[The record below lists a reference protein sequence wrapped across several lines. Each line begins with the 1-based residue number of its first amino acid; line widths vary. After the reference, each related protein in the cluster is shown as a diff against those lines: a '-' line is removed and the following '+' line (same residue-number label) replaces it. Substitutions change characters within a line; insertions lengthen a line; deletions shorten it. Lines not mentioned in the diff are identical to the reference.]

1 MDQHVIG
8 PNGLRQGRGY
18 SPLPARLDS
27 PLMLFIILV
36 VLTVFSGCS
45 RPDDGNPVPAG
56 PRATNQPSFTGLG
69 TITIVPNPMTRMEPL
84 MVSIEKGRAQEGALL
99 YRYQWFVNKI
109 AVQGAT
115 ASSFDTSAL
124 RRGDRVHVVV
134 TLSSVKG
141 GDASFQT
148 SAVTVPNA
156 SPVIQ
161 HVMLE
166 QESTSAGSR
175 LLATID
181 AFDADQDDMEFKFR
195 WLRNDTVV
203 LEGSERTAVLPDLAK
218 NDIVTVEATA
228 YDHDGPGKPFRAR
241 PLVVGNNSPKILSAP
256 MMMAT
261 AELYEYT
268 VRAEDPDGDPVSYE
282 LEGAPNGMTIDPAA
296 GRVVW
301 RPAAGINGTHHVKII
316 ATDGKGARA
325 WQEFDLSVPTTRSQ

>member
-1 MDQHVIG
+1 
-8 PNGLRQGRGY
+8 
-18 SPLPARLDS
+18 
-27 PLMLFIILV
+27 MLFIILV
-36 VLTVFSGCS
+36 VLTIFSGCS
-45 RPDDGNPVPAG
+45 RPDDKNPVSVGQKVA
-56 PRATNQPSFTGLG
+56 NQPAVVE
-69 TITIVPNPMTRMEPL
+69 IRAVTIVPNPVVRTAPL
-84 MVSIEKGRAQEGALL
+84 TVSIEKDGIQGETAS

-109 AVQGAT
+109 AVQGAI
-115 ASSFDTSAL
+115 ASSFDTGTL
-124 RRGDRVHVVV
+124 HRGDRVYVVV
-134 TLSSVKG
+134 TLTNVTG

-148 SAVTVPNA
+148 SSVTVPNA
-156 SPVIQ
+156 PPVIQ

-175 LLATID
+175 LLAKID

-203 LEGSERTAVLPDLAK
+203 LEGSEPTAVLPDLAK
-218 NDIVTVEATA
+218 NDIVTVEAIA
-228 YDHDGPGKPFRAR
+228 YDHDGSGKPFRAR
-241 PLVVGNNSPKILSAP
+241 PLIVGNNSPKILSAP
-256 MMMAT
+256 MMMVT
-261 AELYEYT
+261 AELYEYA